1 MNKSAPVRRVLAA
14 TLLLPA
20 LLLSACGGG
29 GGSPPDAGVPP
40 ETAGLPT
47 AAAPAA
53 IAAGVLRF
61 GLDTPPWSG
70 DLRVS
75 VANPL
80 DGSLRTLHDLA
91 PADLGFASITAFQ
104 PEPLHRFVYVRAALP
119 PVGAA
124 DQLFV
129 VPFDSAT
136 GRLGTPAPAGT
147 GLVAVPEAFTPDGQ
161 FAYLADADAGIRGF
175 QVAADGQFAELPGS
189 PFASD
194 LRAGTPRMHP
204 SGRWLFAP
212 SAGTNTQDTAVFY
225 GIDAQT
231 GALTPVAAGVAPS
244 DLGFLA
250 LQGADRV
257 WWQHQRGQPYTL
269 YSFDSASG
277 ALAPVV
283 PAVTLPDL
291 GDGVRDMHVIPDP
304 ASDRLLTE
312 RPLADPAAS
321 ELQAWQLGPDRNS
334 VATIGAPLPIRMGA
348 VTADPAGGLFRSTDI
363 VLRIDAAQGVQLA
376 AVSPVP
382 LVSARMVVGTP
393 GQISDLSFAIDAAAH
408 RLRALAVD
416 PDTGALAQVGGAM
429 ALPGTP
435 TALAVSPR
443 LDYVAVTSTGRT
455 GSGTLSVFRIDRT
468 TAALTLTATAA
479 TGGSPTAVTLPP
491 TQADHVLVAHAGGI
505 DSFVL
510 RQDGTLVRVDGS
522 PFPPGFGPSTVTT
535 NPDGSTTTVEGEPLR
550 DLAPTDLLATDR
562 GALFV
567 AANQDNQGGVST
579 LYVQP
584 ATGALD
590 ALHTGGDL
598 CTPSTART
606 GSTFT
611 PTGSG
616 AIALGMAGSSRWIY
630 VVNRETATISGFR
643 PNEQP
648 TCGQP
653 DPWVPVV
660 AGMPFA
666 TSPQP
671 VGIAVGQAGRYA
683 YVAHASGN
691 GSVSAYAIDAA
702 TGALSPVPG
711 STVSL
716 GVIPTRIWTDTFGRF
731 LYTAEAG
738 GRVTVQTIDR
748 ATGLPGTPRPAADV
762 PVANMAIDVVLS
774 VH

>member
-1 MNKSAPVRRVLAA
+1 MRRALAA

-47 AAAPAA
+47 ATAPSA
-53 IAAGVLRF
+53 IAAGALRF
-61 GLDTPPWSG
+61 GLDTPAWSG

-91 PADLGFASITAFQ
+91 PADLGFASITAVQ
-104 PEPLHRFVYVRAALP
+104 AEPLHRFVYVRAALP
-119 PVGAA
+119 SGLNGA

-129 VPFDSAT
+129 APFDSAT
-136 GRLGTPAPAGT
+136 GRLGTPVLAGA
-147 GLVAVPEAFTPDGQ
+147 GSAVPDAFTPDGQ
-161 FAYLADADAGIRGF
+161 FAYVGNGDAGIRGF
-175 QVAADGQFAELPGS
+175 RVAADGRLTELPGS

-194 LRAGTPRMHP
+194 LRAGNLRMHP

-212 SAGTNTQDTAVFY
+212 SAGTHTQDTAVFY

-231 GALTPVAAGVAPS
+231 GALAPVPAGVAPA

-250 LQGADRV
+250 LQGTDRV
-257 WWQHQRGQPYTL
+257 WWQHQRGQPYAL
-269 YSFDSASG
+269 YTFDTASG

-312 RPLADPAAS
+312 RPLADPFAS

-334 VATIGAPLPIRMGA
+334 VATAGAPLSIRMGA
-348 VTADPAGGLFRSTDI
+348 VTADPVGGLFRSTDI
-363 VLRIDAAQGVQLA
+363 VLRIDPAQGVQLA

-382 LVSARMVVGTP
+382 LVSARIAVGAP
-393 GQISDLSFAIDAAAH
+393 AQVSDLSFAIDAAAH
-408 RLRALAVD
+408 RLRTLAID
-416 PDTGALAQVGGAM
+416 PDSGALAQVGSAM
-429 ALPGTP
+429 PLPGTP

-443 LDYVAVTSTGRT
+443 IDFVAVTSTGST
-455 GSGTLSVFRIDRT
+455 GSGTLSVFRVDRT
-468 TAALTLTATAA
+468 TAALTLSATAA
-479 TGGSPTAVTLPP
+479 TGTSPMAVTVPP
-491 TQADHVLVAHAGGI
+491 TQANHLLVAHAGGI
-505 DSFVL
+505 DSFEL
-510 RQDGTLVRVDGS
+510 RQDGTLARVAGS

-535 NPDGSTTTVEGEPLR
+535 NPDGSTTTVEGEPLHG
-550 DLAPTDLLATDR
+550 LAPADLLALDR

-567 AANQDNQGGVST
+567 AANQGSQGGVST

-590 ALHTGGDL
+590 PLHTGNHV
-598 CTPSTART
+598 CTPLTQRT

-616 AIALGMAGSSRWIY
+616 AVALGMAGSSRWIY
-630 VVNRETATISGFR
+630 VVNRESGTISGFLGS
-643 PNEQP
+643 EQP
-648 TCGQP
+648 PCGQP
-653 DPWVPVV
+653 DPWVPVMD
-660 AGMPFA
+660 GMPFA
-666 TSPQP
+666 TLPQP

-683 YVAHASGN
+683 YVANASGN

-702 TGALSPVPG
+702 TGALSPVSG
-711 STVSL
+711 STVAL
-716 GVIPTRIWTDTFGRF
+716 GVIPTRIWTDIFGRF

-738 GRVTVQTIDR
+738 GRVMVQTIDR
-748 ATGLPGTPRPAADV
+748 ATGVPGVPRPAADV
-762 PVANMAIDVVLS
+762 PIANMAVDVVLS